1 MQNLIFAIIFSWS
14 VQRSAPPVNGV
25 WHCRRRCSLAKRA
38 NGFPSWWPRRKR
50 SKLTPVCVSALI
62 SANRFLL
69 EFSGWEPGTD
79 VGPLISPA
87 AKKRVC
93 DLIEAGK
100 KEGANLILDG
110 RDVKVKGY
118 DKGNFV
124 GPTILSGVKVC

>member
-1 MQNLIFAIIFSWS
+1 MQL
-14 VQRSAPPVNGV
+14 SAPPVNGV
-25 WHCRRRCSLAKRA
+25 WHCRRPSLSVRHA
-38 NGFPSWWPRRKR
+38 NGFPSWWPERKR
-50 SKLTPVCVSALI
+50 SKLTLVSVSA
-62 SANRFLL
+62 SEFCETFLL
-69 EFSGWEPGTD
+69 QFAGWEPGTD

-100 KEGANLILDG
+100 NEGAKLILDG